1 MQFSIDGFGG
11 VQLLLQL
18 PFQGFLL
25 GDELGLDR
33 VEFLLLEVVAVVLL
47 LADDCDPGS
56 ELIDVRPVVAGHSLV
71 LLQQRRGEGHS
82 GGRVLAAGRLVL
94 VVQFGEGEVEH
105 SITQSKII
113 AALITLARI
122 RPSAGRTT
130 SIGLL

>member
-1 MQFSIDGFGG
+1 
-11 VQLLLQL
+11 
-18 PFQGFLL
+18 
-25 GDELGLDR
+25 
-33 VEFLLLEVVAVVLL
+33 
-47 LADDCDPGS
+47 
-56 ELIDVRPVVAGHSLV
+56 
-71 LLQQRRGEGHS
+71 
-82 GGRVLAAGRLVL
+82 